1 MRNLLLLQLLQLGD
15 VGVYG
20 VLDGGGGTVGDVSL
34 SVLRNSGRLLGG
46 EDSRPLVDEGL
57 GTASHQCWTLVDH
70 GSWCVVDHGSR
81 STVVIADATESVA
94 VAVADEPPQL
104 GQTWSVLNEGGSSW
118 HSRADGPQVVSSWC
132 LMNHSRGSDG
142 SAVAIGKAVGATGLD
157 RVGGALADETGT
169 LESSMETTL
178 KGCSAVVAKT
188 SNTIGERASRV
199 DSDGGWTP
207 LNILASYGNCTGYL
221 VDQGGTGAGYGGCP
235 VAGDAVSAW
244 GLLYEGGRCGH
255 RGGPVASH
263 RDAWSLLNQSGWSS
277 YGRCP
282 VASYTN
288 NAWGLLDVGGR
299 SRHGGGPVASNSN
312 ATWSLMDEGGAW
324 SGYGGG
330 PVA

>member
-15 VGVYG
+15 VGVYS

-34 SVLRNSGRLLGG
+34 SVLSNGGRLLGG

-57 GTASHQCWTLVDH
+57 GSARHQCWTLVDH
-70 GSWCVVDHGSR
+70 SAWCVVDHGSG
-81 STVVIADATESVA
+81 STVVIADTTESVA
-94 VAVADEPPQL
+94 VAVVDEPSQL
-104 GQTWSVLNEGGSSW
+104 CQRWSVLNEGGSSRY
-118 HSRADGPQVVSSWC
+118 SSADGPQVVSGWC
-132 LMNHSRGSDG
+132 LMDHSRGGDG

-169 LESSMETTL
+169 LQSALETTL
-178 KGCSAVVAKT
+178 KGSAVVAKT

-199 DSDGGWTP
+199 DSDGCWTP
-207 LNILASYGNCTGYL
+207 LDILARYCNGTGDL
-221 VDQGGTGAGYGGCP
+221 VNQGGTGAGYGGCP

-244 GLLYEGGRCGH
+244 GLLYEGARCGH

-263 RDAWSLLNQSGWSS
+263 GDAWSLLDQGGWSS
-277 YGRCP
+277 HGRGP

-288 NAWGLLDVGGR
+288 NAWGLLDVGGW
-299 SRHGGGPVASNSN
+299 SRHGGGPVASDSN
-312 ATWSLMDEGGAW
+312 ATWSLMDDGGGW
-324 SGYGGG
+324 GGYGGG